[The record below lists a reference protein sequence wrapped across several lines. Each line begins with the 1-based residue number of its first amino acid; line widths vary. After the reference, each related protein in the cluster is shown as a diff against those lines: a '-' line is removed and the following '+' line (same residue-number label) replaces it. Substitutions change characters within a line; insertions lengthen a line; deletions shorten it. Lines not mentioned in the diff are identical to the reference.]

1 MGAFSH
7 TQTNV
12 FGSGVN
18 LNISLPSLE
27 EHKPF
32 SAMFNQSKN
41 SLFGLGNSRS
51 MSYGDMDVDKNIFNK
66 IKQSQSHFFQG
77 LE

>member
-7 TQTNV
+7 TQTNL

-18 LNISLPSLE
+18 LNVSLPSIE

-32 SAMFNQSKN
+32 S
-41 SLFGLGNSRS
+41 SLIKGQNTFLGKSNFGKDSS
-51 MSYGDMDVDKNIFNK
+51 MSIDDSIFNK
-66 IKQSQSHFFQG
+66 IK
-77 LE
+77 